1 MTTRIPLKILRIE
14 NDGHHLIIRGK
25 INRKESSLIV
35 DTGASKSVFN
45 AGLPDIRLKKND
57 IEDESNY
64 PNAVTLATDEIP
76 STTGIIDELQL
87 GRLLIKNYEA
97 TLIDMKHINE
107 LYRNISGKVIKGL
120 IGNDLL
126 IKYKAVV
133 DFHNKVLILDY

>member
-1 MTTRIPLKILRIE
+1 MITRIPLKILRIE
-14 NDGHHLIIRGK
+14 KDGHHIIVRGK
-25 INRKESSLIV
+25 INGKDSSLIV

-45 AGLPDIRLKKND
+45 AGLPDIRPEND
-57 IEDESNY
+57 IEDKSNY

-87 GRLLIKNYEA
+87 GGLLIKNYEA

-107 LYRNISGKVIKGL
+107 LYRSIPGKVIKGL

-126 IKYKAVV
+126 IKYKAVI
-133 DFHNKVLILDY
+133 DYHNKVLILDY

>member
-1 MTTRIPLKILRIE
+1 MITRIPLKILRIE

-45 AGLPDIRLKKND
+45 AGLTDIRPKND
-57 IEDESNY
+57 IEEKSNY

-87 GRLLIKNYEA
+87 GGLLIKNYEV

>member
-1 MTTRIPLKILRIE
+1 MITRIPLKILRIE
-14 NDGHHLIIRGK
+14 NDGYHLIIRGK

-45 AGLPDIRLKKND
+45 AGLPDIRP
-57 IEDESNY
+57 EDDVEDVSNY

-76 STTGIIDELQL
+76 STKGIIDELQL
-87 GRLLIKNYEA
+87 GGLLIKNYEA